1 MAEHPDPNDLDR
13 EQRDVA
19 LAVDHPQP
27 RDPEDAQRA
36 LADVEDM
43 LHRYDLVV
51 EQAHHEAEGLDPDRQ
66 VLVEQ
71 IAAAQH
77 LVHLK
82 SRLDRLHPA
91 DIAYVL
97 EALPRDR
104 RMVVWD
110 QVKAESDGRILI
122 EVSDAV
128 RETLVDAMDHDE
140 LVAAA
145 SQLDA
150 DDLALITD
158 DLPDDVLEEVR
169 RQLTPEER
177 EQLRAAMS
185 YPEDSVGARMDF
197 DLVTVR
203 EDVTLEVVL
212 RYLRRFDELPEHT
225 DQVFVVDRHEVLKGA
240 LPLVKLLLSEPETLV
255 EDAMRREVM
264 TLHAL
269 DDVGEA
275 AQAFERYDLVSAP
288 VIDPRGR
295 LIGRLTVSE
304 VVDVIREEGEED
316 ALSRAGLREEEDLF
330 ASVWN
335 SAKNRWMWLALNL
348 CTAFFASRVIGAFE
362 GTIERVVALAAL
374 MPIVAGIAGN
384 SGNQTLTL
392 FVRSLALGQV
402 TAYNTRRLF
411 RKELL
416 IAALNGAV
424 WGAVAGLFAW
434 FLYRDTPHGVLLGLT
449 MTMAMVL
456 NLLVGALVGMLV
468 PLFLQRMD
476 RDPAIGSSV
485 LLTFST
491 DSMGFFIFLG
501 LATLLFR

>member
-1 MAEHPDPNDLDR
+1 MAEHFESKTLDAGQDAGTPEDAR
-13 EQRDVA
+13 I
-19 LAVDHPQP
+19 QP
-27 RDPEDAQRA
+27 REPEEAQRA
-36 LADVEDM
+36 LADVED
-43 LHRYDLVV
+43 LLKRYEVVV

-71 IAAAQH
+71 VAAAQH
-77 LVHLK
+77 LVHLRA
-82 SRLDRLHPA
+82 RLDRMHPA
-91 DIAYVL
+91 DVAYIL

-104 RMVVWD
+104 RIVVWD
-110 QVKAESDGRILI
+110 LVKAERDGEILI
-122 EVSDAV
+122 EVSDSV
-128 RETLVDAMDHDE
+128 RQTLIDSMDHAE

-145 SQLDA
+145 SKLDA
-150 DDLALITD
+150 DELAIISE
-158 DLPDDVLEEVR
+158 DLPEAVLDEVR

-225 DQVFVVDRHEVLKGA
+225 DQVYVVDRHDVLKGA
-240 LPLVKLLLSEPETLV
+240 LPLTSLLLNEPDRLV
-255 EDAMRREVM
+255 EDAMRRELM

-288 VIDPRGR
+288 VVDPRGR

-304 VVDVIREEGEED
+304 VVDVIREESEEE

-330 ASVWN
+330 ASIWN
-335 SAKNRWMWLALNL
+335 SAKNRWAWLALNL

-362 GTIERVVALAAL
+362 DTIERVVALAAL

-392 FVRSLALGQV
+392 IVRSLALGQV
-402 TAYNTRRLF
+402 TAANMRRLF

-416 IAALNGAV
+416 IALLNGVV
-424 WGAVAGLFAW
+424 WGAIAGLFAW
-434 FLYRDTPHGVLLGLT
+434 YLYSDTPHGPMLGLT
-449 MTMAMVL
+449 MMLAMIL
-456 NLLVGALVGMLV
+456 NLIVGALVGMIV
-468 PLFLQRMD
+468 PLMQQRFD

-501 LATLLFR
+501 LATLFFA